1 MIPVY
6 KTLGQSQDELRKAFE
21 NAKDATATIKTES
34 VDKDGVASSGLL
46 NMAEGLHTTLTFW
59 NSQVLPVIPET
70 FTPDSETGTTP
81 RSKL

>member
-6 KTLGQSQDELRKAFE
+6 KTLGQSQDALRKAFD

-34 VDKDGVASSGLL
+34 VDANGTLSSGLL
-46 NMAEGLHTTLTFW
+46 NMAEGLHNTLTFW
-59 NSQVLPVIPET
+59 NSLQLPVIPET